1 METPYYNGEYNKFKN
16 YERKMILPF
25 IVYTDFESI
34 LVPINNGKQN
44 PEKSHTNK
52 YQKHIVCSCGYKL
65 LCVDDKFNKTYLV

>member
-1 METPYYNGEYNKFKN
+1 MNTINSKIM
-16 YERKMILPF
+16 RKKRILPF

-44 PEKSHTNK
+44 PEKYHTNK

>member
-1 METPYYNGEYNKFKN
+1 METPYYKGEYNKFKN

-44 PEKSHTNK
+44 PEKSHANK